1 MKKLENEFKE
11 TIINIKNE
19 IINTQIYNVIL
30 IKKQN
35 NFATTSGK
43 IIMNLC
49 LINSN

>member
-11 TIINIKNE
+11 TIINIK
-19 IINTQIYNVIL
+19 
-30 IKKQN
+30 KHN

-49 LINSN
+49 LINSNW